1 MTESSAVMESVLAAI
16 QEAEWPGKSVAEFLL
31 FASQKD
37 QKRANLLQGSLDL
50 KTVKISTF
58 CGVGTDG

>member
-16 QEAEWPGKSVAEFLL
+16 QEAEWPGKYVAEFLL

-37 QKRANLLQGSLDL
+37 PEKSQPSSRKLRFKNGHISSL
-50 KTVKISTF
+50 
-58 CGVGTDG
+58 C